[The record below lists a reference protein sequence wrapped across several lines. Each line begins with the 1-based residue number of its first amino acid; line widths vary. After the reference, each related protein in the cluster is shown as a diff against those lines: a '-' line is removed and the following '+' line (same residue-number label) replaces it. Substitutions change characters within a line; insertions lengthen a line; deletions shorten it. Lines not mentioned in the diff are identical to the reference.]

1 MKTFREHPN
10 YDEFWAEL
18 NPEAQAHRVNA
29 PGVFIGGWY
38 DIFLQGTINSFV
50 TIHNQGGPDARGR
63 CRLVVAPIAHGTFDE
78 LKYPPN
84 SKMPPAA
91 EASRLFDYWLKAN
104 NNGTQNDKAVHY
116 YVMGDPTDKDAGGN
130 FWRQADNW
138 PVPAEPTAFYFYPNR
153 KLLRGRPP
161 SGSEALSYRYDP
173 NNPVPTIGGQN
184 LLLAKGPMDQRKIES
199 RPDVLLFTTDVL
211 AEPLEVTGRI
221 YAKLYISSD
230 CPDTDFTVKL
240 TDVYPDGRSML
251 VTDGILRVSLRNS
264 FEQPELL
271 DPGKSYE
278 LTVDLWSTSL
288 VFNTGHCIRVAIS
301 SSNAPRFEPN
311 PNTAGRG
318 TPRVAI
324 NTLHVSAEHPS
335 HILLPVY
342 RDRPPAKD

>member
-1 MKTFREHPN
+1 
-10 YDEFWAEL
+10 
-18 NPEAQAHRVNA
+18 
-29 PGVFIGGWY
+29 
-38 DIFLQGTINSFV
+38 
-50 TIHNQGGPDARGR
+50 
-63 CRLVVAPIAHGTFDE
+63 
-78 LKYPPN
+78 
-84 SKMPPAA
+84 
-91 EASRLFDYWLKAN
+91 
-104 NNGTQNDKAVHY
+104 
-116 YVMGDPTDKDAGGN
+116 
-130 FWRQADNW
+130 
-138 PVPAEPTAFYFYPNR
+138 
-153 KLLRGRPP
+153 
-161 SGSEALSYRYDP
+161 
-173 NNPVPTIGGQN
+173 
-184 LLLAKGPMDQRKIES
+184 MDQRKIES

-211 AEPLEVTGRI
+211 AEPLEVTGCI

-251 VTDGILRVSLRNS
+251 VTDGILRASLRNS

-288 VFNTGHCIRVAIS
+288 IFNTGHCIRVAIS

-318 TPRVAI
+318 TPRAAI

-342 RDRPPAKD
+342 RERAPGKDQGQ